1 MVALLLGGLLL
12 IDLSV
17 DLLFGFAWRPL
28 PFAMV
33 QNAAILGFSIW
44 LAGQVLGV
52 SSGVLSFDG
61 VQLAAP
67 RPLPAGIED
76 RMVDDGLRQRLVTLI
91 EEDRISLD
99 PELPVAVFVQRMN
112 APERAV
118 RKAVNQDRGI

>member
-1 MVALLLGGLLL
+1 
-12 IDLSV
+12 
-17 DLLFGFAWRPL
+17 
-28 PFAMV
+28 MV

-76 RMVDDGLRQRLVTLI
+76 RMVDDELRQRLVTLI
-91 EEDRISLD
+91 EVDRIHLD
-99 PELPVAVFVQRMN
+99 PDLTFAMFVQRMN
-112 APERAV
+112 APERDV
-118 RKAVNQDRGI
+118 RKLVNHELGFDHYTLLFYNYRVICTRREQAATQRP

>member
-1 MVALLLGGLLL
+1 MVALLRGGLLL

-44 LAGQVLGV
+44 LAGPVLGV

-76 RMVDDGLRQRLVTLI
+76 RMVEDGMRQRLGNLI
-91 EEDRISLD
+91 EVARIHID
-99 PELPVAVFVQRMN
+99 P
-112 APERAV
+112 
-118 RKAVNQDRGI
+118 D

>member
-1 MVALLLGGLLL
+1 MRISDWSSDVCSSDLTLVGLGFGIVAHLIWRLYAEREGDLIQKRYDARAMVALLLGGLLL

-52 SSGVLSFDG
+52 SSGEIGS
-61 VQLAAP
+61 ASC
-67 RPLPAGIED
+67 R
-76 RMVDDGLRQRLVTLI
+76 
-91 EEDRISLD
+91 
-99 PELPVAVFVQRMN
+99 
-112 APERAV
+112 ERV
-118 RKAVNQDRGI
+118 CEY

>member
-1 MVALLLGGLLL
+1 
-12 IDLSV
+12 
-17 DLLFGFAWRPL
+17 
-28 PFAMV
+28 MV

-76 RMVDDGLRQRLVTLI
+76 RMVDDELRQRLVTLI
-91 EEDRISLD
+91 EVDRIHLD
-99 PELPVAVFVQRMN
+99 PDLTFAMFVQRMK

-118 RKAVNQDRGI
+118 RKLVNHELSSEGHTSELQSLIRITSV

>member
-67 RPLPAGIED
+67 SPLPAGNED
-76 RMVDDGLRQRLVTLI
+76 RRGEDASLAGL
-91 EEDRISLD
+91 E
-99 PELPVAVFVQRMN
+99 MG
-112 APERAV
+112 RASV
-118 RKAVNQDRGI
+118 RGKRCQSGFI

>member
-76 RMVDDGLRQRLVTLI
+76 RMVDDELRQRLVTLI
-91 EEDRISLD
+91 ECDRIDIDQD
-99 PELPVAVFVQRMN
+99 PHFALFVHRMN
-112 APERAV
+112 APARAV
-118 RKAVNQDRGI
+118 RKLGTHEQ